1 MMSSASSP
9 ALYLDDAM
17 IRRRRKVRE
26 IEFSFDSFLDV
37 VANVV
42 GIILRLI
49 LVAWV
54 GARSYK
60 AAMPPTPPPAL
71 TKEELAEL
79 PDPQDPLAAELER
92 QRRELAEAQAHLLEQ
107 LKEWQKL
114 RQDSTLTAEE
124 LAQLRTRVEEID
136 SERQHVESKTRQD
149 EQAVRNAA
157 LSLEEIRERS
167 KRVIAEIEA
176 LRKAP
181 SRKQTLR
188 YRVPVSHP
196 LQSEELLFECR
207 HGRISFIDYGKFM
220 AEIEN
225 TLSDGEKLRST
236 GRYSG
241 VTEPV
246 GPFRMH
252 YTVEIDPYTS
262 KAALSWEIE
271 PVSFVRGETLEQA
284 LAPGSE
290 FRRVIDSIEPAST
303 AVTLC
308 VYPDSFPLYRK
319 LRDYMHERDIVV
331 AGRPLPEGAS
341 IAASRN
347 GTASRGQ

>member
-1 MMSSASSP
+1 
-9 ALYLDDAM
+9 M
-17 IRRRRKVRE
+17 IRRHRKTRE

-60 AAMPPTPPPAL
+60 AVVPSAPPAL
-71 TKEELAEL
+71 TKEEIAEL
-79 PDPQDPLAAELER
+79 PDPQDPLAPELER
-92 QRRELAEAQAHLLEQ
+92 QRRELAEAQTHLLEQ

-124 LAQLRTRVEEID
+124 LARLTARVQEVD
-136 SERQHVESKTRQD
+136 TERQNMASKTQQD
-149 EQAVRNAA
+149 AQATRNAA

-181 SRKQTLR
+181 SSKQTLR
-188 YRVPVSHP
+188 YRTPVSHP

-207 HGRISFIDYGKFM
+207 RGRVSFIDYGKFM

-225 TLSDGEKLRST
+225 ALSGGDKLRGT
-236 GRYSG
+236 NQYSA
-241 VTEPV
+241 VTEQV
-246 GPFRMH
+246 GPFRMR
-252 YTVEIDPYTS
+252 YTAEVDTYSS
-262 KAALSWEIE
+262 KVGLSWEIE
-271 PVSFVRGETLEQA
+271 PIELIRGETLEQA

-331 AGRPLPEGAS
+331 AGRPLPDGAS
-341 IAASRN
+341 IAASRH
-347 GTASRGQ
+347 GTTSRGQ

>member
-1 MMSSASSP
+1 
-9 ALYLDDAM
+9 M

-60 AAMPPTPPPAL
+60 VIVPALPPPAL
-71 TKEELAEL
+71 TQEEIAEL
-79 PDPQDPLAAELER
+79 PDPQDPLSPEVER
-92 QRRELAEAQAHLLEQ
+92 ERRELAQTQARLLEQ

-124 LAQLRTRVEEID
+124 LARLTSHAREVEGEKKGLEEK
-136 SERQHVESKTRQD
+136 SKQESHSVQ
-149 EQAVRNAA
+149 VVA
-157 LSLEEIRERS
+157 LSLAEIRQRS
-167 KRVIAEIEA
+167 QHVIAEIEA

-181 SRKQTLR
+181 PLKQTLR
-188 YRVPVSHP
+188 YRTPVSHP

-207 HGRISFIDYGKFM
+207 RGRVALIDIGGFLEDVQRTLQGQGGE
-220 AEIEN
+220 ALRN
-225 TLSDGEKLRST
+225 TRQ
-236 GRYSG
+236 YSG
-241 VTEPV
+241 VTEPI
-246 GPFRMH
+246 GPFRLR
-252 YTVEIDPYTS
+252 YALELEGLGS
-262 KAALSWEIE
+262 KPDCAWEVE
-271 PVSFVRGETLEQA
+271 PVTPDRGEALEAA

-290 FRRVIDSIEPAST
+290 FRRIIDSIEPAQT

-308 VYPDSFPLYRK
+308 VYPDSFALYRK
-319 LRDYMHERDIVV
+319 LRDFMHERDIVV
-331 AGRPLPEGAS
+331 AGRPLPEGAGIS
-341 IAASRN
+341 ASRH

>member
-1 MMSSASSP
+1 MSSASSP
-9 ALYLDDAM
+9 APFRDDAM

-60 AAMPPTPPPAL
+60 AVVPSTTLPAL
-71 TKEELAEL
+71 TKEEIAEL
-79 PDPQDPLAAELER
+79 PDPQDPLAPELER
-92 QRRELAEAQAHLLEQ
+92 QRRELAEAQSHLLEQ

-124 LAQLRTRVEEID
+124 LARLTARVQEVD
-136 SERQHVESKTRQD
+136 TERQNIESKTQQ
-149 EQAVRNAA
+149 EAQAVRNAF

-167 KRVIAEIEA
+167 KKVVVEIEA

-181 SRKQTLR
+181 PSKQTLR
-188 YRVPVSHP
+188 YHTPVSHP
-196 LQSEELLFECR
+196 LQSEELLFECKN
-207 HGRISFIDYGKFM
+207 GRISFIDYGKFM
-220 AEIEN
+220 AEVESV
-225 TLSDGEKLRST
+225 LRDGDKLRST
-236 GRYSG
+236 SEYSG

-246 GPFRMH
+246 GAFRMR
-252 YTVEIDPYTS
+252 YAVEVDSYTS

-271 PVSFVRGETLEQA
+271 PVAFVRGETLEQA

-319 LRDYMHERDIVV
+319 LRDFMHERDLVV

-341 IAASRN
+341 IAASRH

>member
-1 MMSSASSP
+1 
-9 ALYLDDAM
+9 M

-60 AAMPPTPPPAL
+60 AVVPSAPATL
-71 TKEELAEL
+71 TKEEIAEL
-79 PDPQDPLAAELER
+79 PDPQDPLAPELER
-92 QRRELAEAQAHLLEQ
+92 QRRELAEAQSHLLEQ

-114 RQDSTLTAEE
+114 RKDSTLTAEE
-124 LAQLRTRVEEID
+124 LTRLTARVQEVD
-136 SERQHVESKTRQD
+136 AERQSVESKSRQNA
-149 EQAVRNAA
+149 QAIRTTG
-157 LSLEEIRERS
+157 LSLEELRQRS
-167 KRVIAEIEA
+167 QRVVAEIEA

-181 SRKQTLR
+181 PSKQTLR
-188 YRVPVSHP
+188 YRTPVSHP

-207 HGRISFIDYGKFM
+207 NGRISFIDYGKFM

-225 TLSDGEKLRST
+225 VLRDGDKLRGT
-236 GRYSG
+236 NHYSN

-246 GPFRMH
+246 GPFRMR
-252 YTVEIDPYTS
+252 YEVEVDTVNS

-271 PVSFVRGETLEQA
+271 PVAFVRGETVEQA

-319 LRDYMHERDIVV
+319 LRDFMHERDIVV

-341 IAASRN
+341 IAASRH

>member
-1 MMSSASSP
+1 
-9 ALYLDDAM
+9 M
-17 IRRRRKVRE
+17 IRRQRKVRE

-60 AAMPPTPPPAL
+60 AVEPSGPLPSL
-71 TKEELAEL
+71 TKEEIAEL
-79 PDPQDPLAAELER
+79 PDPKDPLAPELER
-92 QRRELAEAQAHLLEQ
+92 QRRELADAQSHLLEQ
-107 LKEWQKL
+107 LKQWQKL

-124 LAQLRTRVEEID
+124 LAHLTARFQEVDT
-136 SERQHVESKTRQD
+136 ERQNVESKTKQ
-149 EQAVRNAA
+149 EALASRNAF
-157 LSLEEIRERS
+157 LSLEELRERS
-167 KRVIAEIEA
+167 KRVVDEIES

-181 SRKQTLR
+181 SPKQTLR
-188 YRVPVSHP
+188 YRTPVSHP
-196 LQSEELLFECR
+196 LQTEELLFECSR
-207 HGRISFIDYGKFM
+207 GRISFIDCGKFL
-220 AEIEN
+220 AEIESVVN
-225 TLSDGEKLRST
+225 DGEKLRGTNQFS
-236 GRYSG
+236 S
-241 VTEPV
+241 VTETI

-252 YTVEIDPYTS
+252 YTVELDAYTR

-271 PVSFVRGETLEQA
+271 PVAFVRGETVEQA

-303 AVTLC
+303 AVTLS

-319 LRDYMHERDIVV
+319 LRDFMHERDIVV

-341 IAASRN
+341 IAASRH

>member
-1 MMSSASSP
+1 MSSASSP
-9 ALYLDDAM
+9 ALCLDDIM

-60 AAMPPTPPPAL
+60 AVAPSAPLPAL
-71 TKEELAEL
+71 TKEEIAEL
-79 PDPQDPLAAELER
+79 PDPQDPLASELER

-124 LAQLRTRVEEID
+124 LAHLTARTQEVET
-136 SERQHVESKTRQD
+136 ERRNVESKTRQD
-149 EQAVRNAA
+149 EHTAHKAA

-167 KRVIAEIEA
+167 KRVLAEIEA

-181 SRKQTLR
+181 SSKQTLR
-188 YRVPVSHP
+188 YRTPVSHP
-196 LQSEELLFECR
+196 LQSEELLFECH

-220 AEIEN
+220 TEIEN
-225 TLSDGEKLRST
+225 ALGDGEKLRET
-236 GRYSG
+236 NPYSG

-252 YTVEIDPYTS
+252 YTVEIDPYTR

-271 PVSFVRGETLEQA
+271 PVTFVRGETVEQA

-290 FRRVIDSIEPAST
+290 FRRIIDSIEPAST

-341 IAASRN
+341 IAASRH

>member
-1 MMSSASSP
+1 
-9 ALYLDDAM
+9 M

-60 AAMPPTPPPAL
+60 AVAPAAPLPAL
-71 TKEELAEL
+71 TKEEIAEL
-79 PDPQDPLAAELER
+79 PDPQDPLAPQLER
-92 QRRELAEAQAHLLEQ
+92 QRRELAEAQTHLLEQ
-107 LKEWQKL
+107 LKQWQKL

-124 LAQLRTRVEEID
+124 LKRLSAQVQEVDTERKTVED
-136 SERQHVESKTRQD
+136 KSQKDAQT
-149 EQAVRNAA
+149 ARNAA
-157 LSLEEIRERS
+157 LSLDEIRQRS
-167 KRVIAEIEA
+167 IHVVTEIEA
-176 LRKAP
+176 LRKEPA
-181 SRKQTLR
+181 RKQTLR
-188 YRVPVSHP
+188 YRTPVSHP

-207 HGRISFIDYGKFM
+207 AGRISFIDYGKFK
-220 AEIEN
+220 AEIDSV
-225 TLSDGEKLRST
+225 LSGGDKLRGTNQFS
-236 GRYSG
+236 S

-252 YTVEIDPYTS
+252 YTAEVDPSTM
-262 KAALSWEIE
+262 KASLSWEVE
-271 PVSFVRGETLEQA
+271 PVSFIRGESVEQA
-284 LAPGSE
+284 LASGSE
-290 FRRVIDSIEPAST
+290 FRRIIDSIEPAST
-303 AVTLC
+303 AVTMC

-331 AGRPLPEGAS
+331 AGRPLPEGGV
-341 IAASRN
+341 IAANRYGS
-347 GTASRGQ
+347 ASRGQ

>member
-1 MMSSASSP
+1 
-9 ALYLDDAM
+9 M
-17 IRRRRKVRE
+17 IRRRRKNRE

-60 AAMPPTPPPAL
+60 AVVPSAPATL
-71 TKEELAEL
+71 TKEEIAEL
-79 PDPQDPLAAELER
+79 PDPNDPLAPELER
-92 QRRELAEAQAHLLEQ
+92 QRRELAEAQSHLLEQ

-114 RQDSTLTAEE
+114 RKDSTLTAEE
-124 LAQLRTRVEEID
+124 LTRLTARVQEVD
-136 SERQHVESKTRQD
+136 AERQNVESKSRQD
-149 EQAVRNAA
+149 AQAVRNAG
-157 LSLEEIRERS
+157 LSLEEIRERG
-167 KRVIAEIEA
+167 KRVVAEIEA

-181 SRKQTLR
+181 PSKQTLR
-188 YRVPVSHP
+188 YRTPVSHP

-207 HGRISFIDYGKFM
+207 NGRISFIDYGKFM

-225 TLSDGEKLRST
+225 VLRDGDKLRGT
-236 GRYSG
+236 NQYSN

-246 GPFRMH
+246 GPFRMR
-252 YTVEIDPYTS
+252 YEVEVDAVNS

-271 PVSFVRGETLEQA
+271 PVAFVRGETVEQA

-319 LRDYMHERDIVV
+319 LRDFMHERDIVV
-331 AGRPLPEGAS
+331 AGRPLPAGAS
-341 IAASRN
+341 IAASRH

>member
-9 ALYLDDAM
+9 ALYLDKTM
-17 IRRRRKVRE
+17 IRRRRKTRE

-60 AAMPPTPPPAL
+60 AVVPSAPPAL
-71 TKEELAEL
+71 TKEEIAEL
-79 PDPQDPLAAELER
+79 PDPKDPLAPELER
-92 QRRELAEAQAHLLEQ
+92 QRRELAEAQTHLLEQ
-107 LKEWQKL
+107 LKQWQKL
-114 RQDSTLTAEE
+114 RQDSTLSAEE
-124 LAQLRTRVEEID
+124 LARLSAQVQEVDT
-136 SERQHVESKTRQD
+136 ERLNLESKNRQD
-149 EQAVRNAA
+149 TQAIRNAA

-167 KRVIAEIEA
+167 KQVVTEIEA

-181 SRKQTLR
+181 ASKQTLR
-188 YRVPVSHP
+188 YRTPVSHP

-207 HGRISFIDYGKFM
+207 NGRISFIDYGKFM
-220 AEIEN
+220 AEIEGVFR
-225 TLSDGEKLRST
+225 DGDKLRGTSQC
-236 GRYSG
+236 SG

-252 YTVEIDPYTS
+252 YSVEIDTYTS

-271 PVSFVRGETLEQA
+271 PVAFVRGETVEQA

-290 FRRVIDSIEPAST
+290 FHRVIDSVEPAST

-341 IAASRN
+341 IAASRH

>member
-1 MMSSASSP
+1 M
-9 ALYLDDAM
+9 L
-17 IRRRRKVRE
+17 RRRRKVRE

-60 AAMPPTPPPAL
+60 AVVPTPPPAL
-71 TKEELAEL
+71 TQEEIAEL
-79 PDPQDPLAAELER
+79 PDPQDPLAPELER
-92 QRRELAEAQAHLLEQ
+92 QRRELADAQTRLLEH

-124 LAQLRTRVEEID
+124 LAHLTANVQEVD
-136 SERQHVESKTRQD
+136 KERKDIEDKTHQD
-149 EQAVRNAA
+149 AQTVRNAA
-157 LSLEEIRERS
+157 LSLQEIRERS
-167 KRVIAEIEA
+167 KRVVEEIEA

-181 SRKQTLR
+181 PCKQTLR
-188 YRVPVSHP
+188 YRTPVSHP

-207 HGRISFIDYGKFM
+207 RGRVSLIDIGGFL
-220 AEIEN
+220 EEVQN
-225 TLSDGEKLRST
+225 VLRDRGGDVLRDT
-236 GRYSG
+236 GRFSN
-241 VTEPV
+241 VTEAI
-246 GPFRMH
+246 GPFRLR
-252 YTVEIDPYTS
+252 YTLEIDPYTS
-262 KAALSWEIE
+262 KSDCSWEVE
-271 PVSFVRGETLEQA
+271 PVAVERGETLDKA
-284 LAPGSE
+284 LSPGSD
-290 FRRVIDSIEPAST
+290 FRRIIDSIEPAST

-319 LRDYMHERDIVV
+319 LRNYMHERDIVV

-341 IAASRN
+341 ISASRH
-347 GTASRGQ
+347 GTTSRGQ

>member
-1 MMSSASSP
+1 
-9 ALYLDDAM
+9 M

-60 AAMPPTPPPAL
+60 AVMPSTLAAL
-71 TKEELAEL
+71 TQEDIAAL
-79 PDPQDPLAAELER
+79 PDPQDPLAPELER
-92 QRRELAEAQAHLLEQ
+92 QRQELAKSQGYLLAQ

-114 RQDSTLTAEE
+114 HQDSTLTAEE
-124 LAQLRTRVEEID
+124 LTSLTAREQEVNTQQKQLED
-136 SERQHVESKTRQD
+136 NARQD
-149 EQAVRNAA
+149 TKSARATS
-157 LSLEEIRERS
+157 LTLEEIIQRS
-167 KRVIAEIEA
+167 KRVAEEIEA

-181 SRKQTLR
+181 SSKKTLR
-188 YRVPVSHP
+188 YSTPVSHP

-207 HGRISFIDYGKFM
+207 SGRVSLIDIGGFLEEVEHALHGRGS
-220 AEIEN
+220 N
-225 TLSDGEKLRST
+225 VLRDT
-236 GRYSG
+236 GRVSD
-241 VTEPV
+241 VTEAI
-246 GPFRMH
+246 GPFRLR
-252 YTVEIDPYTS
+252 YTVELDRVASRTECSWEVEPITPVHGETVDR
-262 KAALSWEIE
+262 ALS
-271 PVSFVRGETLEQA
+271 
-284 LAPGSE
+284 PGSE
-290 FRRVIDSIEPAST
+290 FRRIIDSIEPAST

-341 IAASRN
+341 IAANRH

>member
-1 MMSSASSP
+1 
-9 ALYLDDAM
+9 M

-54 GARSYK
+54 GARSHK
-60 AAMPPTPPPAL
+60 AIVPSTPPAL
-71 TKEELAEL
+71 TQEEIAEL
-79 PDPQDPLAAELER
+79 PDPQDPLAPELER
-92 QRRELAEAQAHLLEQ
+92 QRQELAKSQAQLLEQ

-124 LAQLRTRVEEID
+124 LTSLTAHEQAIGSQRKNIED
-136 SERQHVESKTRQD
+136 KTRQD
-149 EQAVRNAA
+149 EQSVRNVA
-157 LSLEEIRERS
+157 LSLEEILQRS
-167 KRVIAEIEA
+167 KRVVEEIEA

-181 SRKQTLR
+181 SRKKTLR
-188 YRVPVSHP
+188 YRTPVSHP

-207 HGRISFIDYGKFM
+207 AGRVALIDIGGFL
-220 AEIEN
+220 EEVQRVLHDRGGN
-225 TLSDGEKLRST
+225 VLRDT
-236 GRYSG
+236 GRFAD
-241 VTEPV
+241 VTQAI
-246 GPFRMH
+246 GPFRLS
-252 YTVEIDPYTS
+252 YTVELDRLSSQTEC
-262 KAALSWEIE
+262 SWEVE
-271 PVSFVRGETLEQA
+271 PMTPVHGEPLEKA

-290 FRRVIDSIEPAST
+290 FRRIIDSIDPAAT

-331 AGRPLPEGAS
+331 AGRPLPDGVR
-341 IAASRN
+341 IAANRHGS
-347 GTASRGQ
+347 ASLGQ

>member
-1 MMSSASSP
+1 
-9 ALYLDDAM
+9 M
-17 IRRRRKVRE
+17 IRRHRKVRE

-60 AAMPPTPPPAL
+60 AVVPAAPVPAL
-71 TKEELAEL
+71 TKEEIAEL
-79 PDPQDPLAAELER
+79 PDPQDPLAPELER

-124 LAQLRTRVEEID
+124 LARLTARVQEVD
-136 SERQHVESKTRQD
+136 SERKNVESKTHQD
-149 EQAVRNAA
+149 AQITRNAA
-157 LSLEEIRERS
+157 LSLEEIRERG
-167 KRVIAEIEA
+167 KRIVAEIEA

-181 SRKQTLR
+181 PSKQTLR
-188 YRVPVSHP
+188 YRTPVSHP
-196 LQSEELLFECR
+196 LQSEELLFECC
-207 HGRISFIDYGKFM
+207 HGRVSFIDYGKFK
-220 AEIEN
+220 AEIDSV
-225 TLSDGEKLRST
+225 LSDGEKLRGAGHFSA
-236 GRYSG
+236 
-241 VTEPV
+241 VTEAA

-252 YTVEIDPYTS
+252 YTAEVDSYTMRAS
-262 KAALSWEIE
+262 LSWEIE
-271 PVSFVRGETLEQA
+271 PIAFIRGESVEQA

-290 FRRVIDSIEPAST
+290 FRRVIDSIEPGST
-303 AVTLC
+303 AVTMC

-341 IAASRN
+341 IAANRN
-347 GTASRGQ
+347 GTTSRGQ

>member
-1 MMSSASSP
+1 
-9 ALYLDDAM
+9 M
-17 IRRRRKVRE
+17 IRRRRKTRE

-60 AAMPPTPPPAL
+60 AVVPSTPPAL
-71 TKEELAEL
+71 TREEIAEL
-79 PDPQDPLAAELER
+79 PDPQDPLAPELER
-92 QRRELAEAQAHLLEQ
+92 QRRELAGAQTHLLKE

-114 RQDSTLTAEE
+114 RQGSTLTTEE
-124 LAQLRTRVEEID
+124 LARLTARVQEVD
-136 SERQHVESKTRQD
+136 TERRNVQSKTEQD
-149 EQAVRNAA
+149 TKAARNAA
-157 LSLEEIRERS
+157 LSLEEIRQHSQRI
-167 KRVIAEIEA
+167 VAEIEA

-181 SRKQTLR
+181 SSKQTLR
-188 YRVPVSHP
+188 YRTPVSHP

-207 HGRISFIDYGKFM
+207 RGRVSFIDYGKFM

-225 TLSDGEKLRST
+225 TLNGGDKLRGT
-236 GRYSG
+236 DHYSA
-241 VTEPV
+241 VTEQV
-246 GPFRMH
+246 GPFRMR
-252 YTVEIDPYTS
+252 YLAEVDNLTS
-262 KAALSWEIE
+262 KVGLSWEIE
-271 PVSFVRGETLEQA
+271 PVDLIRGESLEQA

-331 AGRPLPEGAS
+331 AGRPLPDGAS
-341 IAASRN
+341 IAASRH

>member
-1 MMSSASSP
+1 
-9 ALYLDDAM
+9 M

-60 AAMPPTPPPAL
+60 AVVPSAPPAL
-71 TKEELAEL
+71 TKEEIAEL
-79 PDPQDPLAAELER
+79 PDPKDPLAPELER
-92 QRRELAEAQAHLLEQ
+92 QRRELAEAQSHLLEQ

-124 LAQLRTRVEEID
+124 LARVTAQVQEVD
-136 SERQHVESKTRQD
+136 SQRQSIESKTQQD
-149 EQAVRNAA
+149 AQAVRNAA

-167 KRVIAEIEA
+167 KRIVVEIEA

-181 SRKQTLR
+181 PSKQTLR
-188 YRVPVSHP
+188 YRTPVSHP
-196 LQSEELLFECR
+196 LQSEELLFECKS
-207 HGRISFIDYGKFM
+207 GRISFIDYGKFS

-225 TLSDGEKLRST
+225 VFRDGDKLRGT
-236 GRYSG
+236 NQYSG

-252 YTVEIDPYTS
+252 YTIEVDRYAS
-262 KAALSWEIE
+262 KVSWSWEIE
-271 PVSFVRGETLEQA
+271 PVTFVRGETVEQA